1 MKPTLQ
7 GGALFPSNMNGEVVW
22 TESTGYIGTTGAGKK
37 FGIYDSESPSPMVM
51 VLHGHAA
58 CSLIDV
64 IDGLKHRKENLEF
77 IKVEIEAD
85 RADESPKVFTSV
97 RMRYIVKGDVPE
109 ELVRR
114 LIESSHHK
122 HCSVGIMITRSGAE
136 LMWSLE
142 MNS

>member
-1 MKPTLQ
+1 M
-7 GGALFPSNMNGEVVW
+7 W
-22 TESTGYIGTTGAGKK
+22 TESTGYMGTTGAGKT
-37 FGIYDSESPSPMVM
+37 FGIYDSESPSPMEM

-77 IKVEIEAD
+77 IKVEIEAE

-97 RMRYIVKGDVPE
+97 RMRYIVKGEVPG

-114 LIESSHHK
+114 LIESSHEK
-122 HCSVGIMITRSGAE
+122 YCSVGIMITRSGAE
-136 LMWSLE
+136 LVWSLE